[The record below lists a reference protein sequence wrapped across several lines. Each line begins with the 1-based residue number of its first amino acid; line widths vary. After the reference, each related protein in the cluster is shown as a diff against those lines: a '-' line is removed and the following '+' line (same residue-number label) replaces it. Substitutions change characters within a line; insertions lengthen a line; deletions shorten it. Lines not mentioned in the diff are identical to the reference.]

1 MDNTVINVNIICFLP
16 VIVFFIIECLYDFS
30 DVKKNYKKIMQQHF
44 IFMGCISR
52 LVFSYIM
59 YTYKKDNVINVNPD
73 GLDKKQILERK
84 TAIKSFISLGF
95 GLFFFILCSCIA
107 FSMIT
112 GNMKKGILIFFVYA
126 VITLGNLSY
135 VYERARINKIQ
146 NIDKN
151 ATLPKLSF
159 IDYFTKGLSFDAKTN
174 TINYMDA
181 AKSIIPGLVF
191 GVVFGFID
199 NAGLISGLEALDEPF
214 GRFSSMISGIKKP
227 SSGGGSTSNDKIL
240 DTQKLSS
247 ITSGLG
253 NLFSDGLGVTIGAF
267 FGKFASSVFPQEI
280 EQPIWVDMIGI
291 SLGCIIG
298 IIIPISIKNLLTQN
312 LWKKGHKLSFIKD
325 VFVALIVITIIIS
338 IIVILPKYAYE
349 TLNKEVP
356 TP

>member
-1 MDNTVINVNIICFLP
+1 MDKTIINVNLICFLP
-16 VIVFFIIECLYDFS
+16 IVVFFIIECLYDFS
-30 DVKKNYKKIMQQHF
+30 DVKKNYKKIIPQHF
-44 IFMGCISR
+44 IFMGCIAI
-52 LVFSYIM
+52 LVYNYII
-59 YTYKKDNVINVNPD
+59 YTYKKDNNINFNIND
-73 GLDKKQILERK
+73 AKETDEDLKLKQILEKK
-84 TAIKSFISLGF
+84 TTIKSFISLGF
-95 GLFFFILCSCIA
+95 GLFFLILFSCIA
-107 FSMIT
+107 FSMKT
-112 GNMKKGILIFFVYA
+112 GNMKKGILIFFVYS

-151 ATLPKLSF
+151 KKLPKISF
-159 IDYFTKGLSFDAKTN
+159 IDYFTKGLSFD
-174 TINYMDA
+174 NYIDA
-181 AKSIIPGLVF
+181 SKSVIPGLVF

-214 GRFSSMISGIKKP
+214 GRFSSMISGIKKT

-280 EQPIWVDMIGI
+280 EQPIWVDMVGI

-312 LWKKGHKLSFIKD
+312 LWKKGHKISFIKD
-325 VFVALIVITIIIS
+325 IFVALIVITIIIS
-338 IIVILPKYAYE
+338 IIIILPKYAYE

-356 TP
+356 P